1 MICSSIVIS
10 SETFQ
15 WTSKSLGRV
24 ESPGFKASEPLP
36 WEAHLSPGH
45 DWGQFPGRAKWTSH
59 LALSGRTAQ
68 AIWGWYRV
76 GSLCA
81 SDSYWG
87 IRQPADAGIYKS
99 IDIPVIFWCI
109 WPDSKRATASCWE
122 LGCRGLMGCDAAMAP
137 GKGSRLL
144 CVKRTSAHMFS
155 LAWPLGHPGLFRAK
169 SVSEWF
175 PPWWERYLPTASPL
189 LCFFHRHPGCL
200 CFSLWV
206 ESRNNDMDV
215 MRMDCSWKYS
225 AVPEK

>member
-99 IDIPVIFWCI
+99 NDIPVIFWCI

-137 GKGSRLL
+137 GRGSRLL

-155 LAWPLGHPGLFRAK
+155 LAWPWSTKPWSQRQRGL
-169 SVSEWF
+169 S
-175 PPWWERYLPTASPL
+175 LLSPATK
-189 LCFFHRHPGCL
+189 
-200 CFSLWV
+200 FSSNQPKEV
-206 ESRNNDMDV
+206 PNDYKVLEAGLKVGEIKM
-215 MRMDCSWKYS
+215 SQ
-225 AVPEK
+225 A